1 MQRLNLWGSSIGDI
15 GTSKL
20 FHAIIREKNN
30 LTSLDLSRSN
40 IQLDGATVI
49 SQALES
55 INCSLTYLN
64 LNENPIQSAGLKSIF
79 HSVLQNACLKTLSI
93 SRIGLDYVGVE
104 IITQFIQNNQKTLTT
119 LLMNGN
125 YIGNKGVERISEAL
139 KVNTT
144 LTELGL
150 SSNKITEEGGIYIK
164 EAVRLNKTLNTLW
177 LIGNKLSKECK
188 TGINEAWKTESRLNG
203 CIFKYVV

>member
-1 MQRLNLWGSSIGDI
+1 
-15 GTSKL
+15 
-20 FHAIIREKNN
+20 
-30 LTSLDLSRSN
+30 
-40 IQLDGATVI
+40 LDGATVI
-49 SQALES
+49 SQALVS